1 MAKDETTQHCAF
13 CGQDSDHCRLLSGNG
28 HFICEECVA
37 LCYKIM
43 FPEAQ
48 YPRVG
53 KDLDAKL
60 ENFDCWDL
68 KKFYLFQDLQE
79 RRIKLLI
86 TFVILPGKT
95 NLKDSE
101 MIQTM

>member
-53 KDLDAKL
+53 KDLDAKI
-60 ENFDCWDL
+60 ENFEDL
-68 KKFYLFQDLQE
+68 GADWEFALKPKE
-79 RRIKLLI
+79 IKA
-86 TFVILPGKT
+86 
-95 NLKDSE
+95 
-101 MIQTM
+101 